1 MPGTINKVILI
12 GHTGDEIKMHY
23 FDDDN
28 CLGRLPI
35 ATNEEYKN
43 KSTGEKISN
52 TEWHNVVLRNQA
64 AKICEKYLRKGDKIY
79 IEGRIKTRKWQD
91 NEGNDKYTTEV
102 HCNDFTFLTPKNQSG
117 VAAAQA
123 PQTANSSTSQPQDSK
138 PKSQPQPLEK
148 AQDHL
153 STHQDDEDDDLPF

>member
-1 MPGTINKVILI
+1 MPGTVNKVILI

-79 IEGRIKTRKWQD
+79 IEGRVKTRKWQD
-91 NEGNDKYTTEV
+91 SDGNDKYTTEV

-117 VAAAQA
+117 SLPGAASQSTETS
-123 PQTANSSTSQPQDSK
+123 TAQPQANKSEIQQPVKK
-138 PKSQPQPLEK
+138 P
-148 AQDHL
+148 QDHL
-153 STHQDDEDDDLPF
+153 AASHQEDDDDDLPF

>member
-23 FDDDN
+23 FDDNN

-43 KSTGEKISN
+43 KSTGERVSN
-52 TEWHNVVLRNQA
+52 TEWHNVILRNQA
-64 AKICEKYLRKGDKIY
+64 ALICEKYLRKGDKIY

-91 NEGNDKYTTEV
+91 NEGNDRYSTEV
-102 HCNDFTFLTPKNQSG
+102 HCTDFTFLTPKNQSG
-117 VAAAQA
+117 NESVAG
-123 PQTANSSTSQPQDSK
+123 PQTPPTTQQQDQPNEQK
-138 PKSQPQPLEK
+138 PFKEAPENQS
-148 AQDHL
+148 ADN
-153 STHQDDEDDDLPF
+153 EDQDDLPF

>member
-43 KSTGEKISN
+43 KSTGEKVSN

-79 IEGRIKTRKWQD
+79 IEGRIKSRKFQD
-91 NEGNDKYTTEV
+91 NEGNDKYITEV
-102 HCNDFTFLTPKNQSG
+102 HCNDFTFLTPKSQSG
-117 VAAAQA
+117 NESAPA
-123 PQTANSSTSQPQDSK
+123 PQMSNSSNPQPQTSK
-138 PKSQPQPLEK
+138 PQEQEPFEK
-148 AQDHL
+148 APDNL
-153 STHQDDEDDDLPF
+153 GTRQDDEDDDLPF

>member
-12 GHTGDEIKMHY
+12 GHTGDEIKMHH
-23 FDDDN
+23 FDDNN

-43 KSTGEKISN
+43 KSTGERVSN

-64 AKICEKYLRKGDKIY
+64 ARICEQYLRKGDKIY

-91 NEGNDKYTTEV
+91 NEGNDRYSTDV
-102 HCNDFTFLTPKNQSG
+102 HCTDFTFLTPKSQSGMGASQASEMPAQQANKPQTQPAPQATESAKTASDSSVNQS
-117 VAAAQA
+117 Q
-123 PQTANSSTSQPQDSK
+123 
-138 PKSQPQPLEK
+138 E
-148 AQDHL
+148 
-153 STHQDDEDDDLPF
+153 EDDLPF

>member
-23 FDDDN
+23 FEDDN
-28 CLGRLPI
+28 CLGRLPV

-43 KSTGEKISN
+43 KSTGERVSN

-64 AKICEKYLRKGDKIY
+64 AKICEQYLRKGDKIY

-91 NEGNDKYTTEV
+91 NEGNDRYSTEV
-102 HCNDFTFLTPKNQSG
+102 HCNDFTFLTPKSQSG
-117 VAAAQA
+117 TGAAPGGSQA
-123 PQTANSSTSQPQDSK
+123 SSSTAYKQQDQPKQQK
-138 PKSQPQPLEK
+138 PFEETSDNLTTPQ
-148 AQDHL
+148 
-153 STHQDDEDDDLPF
+153 SDEDDDLPF